1 VHEELVKAAPDT
13 ADYRYH
19 LADTDLAIA
28 QLRRESGRQFDP
40 TVVEAFNSLE
50 DQVFERIAEQ
60 MGSE

>member
-1 VHEELVKAAPDT
+1 MIT
-13 ADYRYH
+13 A
-19 LADTDLAIA
+19 
-28 QLRRESGRQFDP
+28 ESGRQFDP